1 MKTEFDYSVV
11 ADFLDSSVRE
21 RIVHELSSPK
31 KRIKAIDR
39 FSHNTDSIINTK
51 WLYFKGNSI
60 NETIKN
66 EIKSST
72 AEGVVLSF
80 KHQDGE
86 RMSTDDAFDYLD
98 EECSVILVMMGK
110 WLIIKPEYEGGEG
123 NIFVLKNNENIFCLR

>member
-1 MKTEFDYSVV
+1 MKTEYDYAVI
-11 ADFLDSSVRE
+11 ADFLDSSVKE
-21 RIVHELSSPK
+21 RITHELSSPK

-39 FSHNTDSIINTK
+39 FSHNTDSIINK
-51 WLYFKGNSI
+51 KRLYFKGNSI

-80 KHQDGE
+80 KYQDGE
-86 RMSTDDAFDYLD
+86 RMSIDDVFNYLY
-98 EECSVILVMMGK
+98 EEYSVVLVIMEK

-123 NIFVLKNNENIFCLR
+123 NIFILKN